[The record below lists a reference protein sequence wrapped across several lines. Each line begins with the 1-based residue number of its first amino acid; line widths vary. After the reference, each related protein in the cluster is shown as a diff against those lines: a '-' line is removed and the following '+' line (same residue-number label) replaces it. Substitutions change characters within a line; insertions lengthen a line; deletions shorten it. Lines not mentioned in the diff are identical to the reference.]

1 MRLGL
6 VGNLIAHARL
16 EQELPT
22 VFEFS
27 IELALE
33 AKQDVAL
40 GAPMIG
46 QVPGCVF
53 HHPHPNI
60 PELPRAPIGG
70 SGDPF
75 VFGRFDG

>member
-1 MRLGL
+1 MGFGL
-6 VGNLIAHARL
+6 VGDLVAHAGL
-16 EQELPT
+16 EQKLPT

-33 AKQDVAL
+33 AKQDMAL
-40 GAPMIG
+40 GAPMVG
-46 QVPGCVF
+46 QVPGRVF

-70 SGDPF
+70 SGNAF